1 MLGARTVRRQAYA
14 HGVPVT
20 VTVSSQRLP
29 APVAWLF
36 TLVGA
41 AMIVAGFTVV
51 PPIPD
56 FGSSNILL
64 TVIAALLVIPAWIV
78 FIVVMFRRLQNRDD
92 VTADVPD
99 ELPEP
104 PSNHDPAVVATI
116 IGDGTPDPRA
126 VAGTVLEL
134 ARRKVISIGEYG
146 EKVVVQIT
154 PDGRG
159 EDDGENLVLEEL
171 RKIEQPDGDIV
182 GPPIWDDRIGWWSE
196 FRSGARTRATT
207 SGLIETRIPFVALM
221 LVLVFS
227 ATGASLLFFER
238 IPVFVGSILFANGAP
253 HLVARTS
260 GYRLT
265 DAGKRLQAAWRAF
278 GRHLHRHG
286 SFRDVGP
293 AGVAMWGP
301 NLVYGAVL
309 GVAERA
315 ADPLTPR
322 VLGLREQQATEFTKV
337 YDLEAR

>member
-1 MLGARTVRRQAYA
+1 MLRADATGQAYA
-14 HGVPVT
+14 HAVPVT
-20 VTVSSQRLP
+20 VTVSSNPLP

-36 TLVGA
+36 TFVGA
-41 AMIVAGFTVV
+41 AMIVAGFTVI

-56 FGSSNILL
+56 VGSSNTLL
-64 TVIAALLVIPAWIV
+64 TVIAALLVIPAWIL
-78 FIVVMFRRLQNRDD
+78 FIVVMLRRQRFRDD
-92 VTADVPD
+92 VTVDVPD

-104 PSNHDPAVVATI
+104 PSTHDPAVVATI
-116 IGDGTPDPRA
+116 IGDGSPDPRA
-126 VAGTVLEL
+126 VDGTVLEL
-134 ARRKVISIGEYG
+134 AQRKVISIGEYG

-154 PDGRG
+154 SDARG
-159 EDDGENLVLEEL
+159 EHGGENLVLAEL
-171 RKIEQPDGDIV
+171 RKIEQPGGDVI
-182 GPPIWDDRIGWWSE
+182 GPPIWNERIGWWSE
-196 FRSGARTRATT
+196 FRSDARSRATT
-207 SGLIETRIPFVALM
+207 AGLIETRIPFVALM
-221 LVLVFS
+221 LVMIFT

-238 IPVFVGSILFANGAP
+238 IPVFVGSILLANGAP

-293 AGVAMWGP
+293 AGVALWGP

-322 VLGLREQQATEFTKV
+322 VLGLRERQATEFTKV
-337 YDLEAR
+337 YDL

>member
-1 MLGARTVRRQAYA
+1 M
-14 HGVPVT
+14 PVT
-20 VTVSSQRLP
+20 VTVSSNPLP
-29 APVAWLF
+29 APIAWLF
-36 TLVGA
+36 SFVGA
-41 AMIVAGFTVV
+41 AMIVAGFTVI

-64 TVIAALLVIPAWIV
+64 TVVAALLVIPAWLL
-78 FIVVMFRRLQNRDD
+78 FIVVMLRRLRNRDD

-104 PSNHDPAVVATI
+104 PSSHDPGVVATI
-116 IGDGTPDPRA
+116 MGDGTPDPRA

-134 ARRKVISIGEYG
+134 ARRKAISIGEYG
-146 EKVVVQIT
+146 EKLVVQV
-154 PDGRG
+154 DADARG
-159 EDDGENLVLEEL
+159 DDDGETLVLAEL
-171 RKIEQPDGDIV
+171 RKLEQPDGDVI
-182 GPPIWDDRIGWWSE
+182 GPPIWEERIGWWSE
-196 FRSGARTRATT
+196 FRGSARARATS

-221 LVLVFS
+221 LVLVFT
-227 ATGASLLFFER
+227 ATGFSLLFFER

-253 HLVARTS
+253 HLLARTS

-301 NLVYGAVL
+301 NIVYGTVL

-322 VLGLREQQATEFTKV
+322 VLGLRERQATEFTKV
-337 YDLEAR
+337 YDL